1 MLGSVNAQDLNTNM
15 ASANKAWEAKEYEQC
30 QQIFDHIVKTYGGRA
45 RILYGPKFGS
55 ILYRKGRSELM
66 MANISKRR
74 HNLEEA
80 AKWYEAS
87 AESFRSCYEDYPT
100 GAEDMPKTANLA
112 EKKALQKWADA
123 SMGLRNYEKALELYR
138 KFIKE
143 RKKKDA
149 MLPSP
154 GGFYINL
161 AICNF
166 LKKEPDME
174 KGIFNFETA
183 IKNKDKMK
191 TSESSIVAGF
201 LAFSQ
206 GVIAKQDEQAM
217 IDFCAK
223 NRADITLEPYQI
235 FEFVPLF
242 MKLAANAVESKMYI
256 AAFNLYAFIP
266 GSEDVLQDIKVRIAQ
281 LHGRKG
287 IKDGSNVIE
296 LSRLEKSAAKIQKM
310 QSEGASYDA
319 MALNAMAFLHDRAK
333 NQRGVYGVL
342 DQLERYYKTNK
353 RREDN
358 LFNLVRVSSMMG
370 KIFETESYGKSF
382 MQAFPESDKVESV
395 ERMMLSSLFFAGEY
409 EKSLKVAKRIF
420 ATAQENTEA
429 HDICTFVLS
438 GSHFYL
444 GQFTE
449 AQPLLD
455 KHVEMY
461 PESKFNMHSQYFQAS
476 NQVRLQ
482 EWRNAAEL
490 LSAFLEKYPDKGANI
505 YLPNALFDRATC
517 YFSEGEKPLA
527 LTAIEKI
534 ENDFPENR
542 VLDMALNMKGNIYEA
557 DGKLDEAEQYYKSAL
572 DMAEKR
578 GHSVVAGESLSN
590 LVGML
595 GMEKVKS
602 KANPRIKEA
611 VPYYDKFMKDYSSSP
626 YMPQVAVYGMPAMS
640 AVGRLDDGLA
650 NLQVTIADLA
660 GKKNQSFLEEA
671 VDEYSKGFLAKKG
684 NTPEMLKD
692 LYYNFPKIDL
702 TDQRALALLRIAIIG
717 VYEGEIQKAIAEKN
731 EDQKRKYESGIKIL
745 FADLRNEYKPA
756 DLSNTILLKLGDYLR
771 EKTSA
776 PKQSVAYYEEL
787 LSRPNKQGEFKARL
801 GIADVLGRS
810 DRKEDNLKAITQ
822 LNEVYDRAKEER
834 ATQEKALF
842 RLVEINAKIGDWKE
856 CEKKA
861 RQYLKEK
868 FSKKTAIVS
877 YLFAKSYDERKMVND
892 ALVNYSMVYARYP
905 GYIAISAPSVKRV
918 MELMWDRDLAK
929 GDMVGV
935 IKLTEGDRQN
945 AYSGIGWKYIFSTTR
960 IRETNAKLSDF
971 EIEQWDAV
979 AALVKQYEN
988 SGVVKTVEQL
998 KEERLNSRRGR

>member
-1 MLGSVNAQDLNTNM
+1 MS
-15 ASANKAWEAKEYEQC
+15 SANKAWQARDYERC
-30 QQIFDHIVKTYGGRA
+30 QALFGRIVNTYGPRA
-45 RILYGPKFGS
+45 PMLYGPKFGV
-55 ILYRKGRSELM
+55 IYYRKGLSELM
-66 MANISKRR
+66 MASIAKRG
-74 HNLEEA
+74 NDLKSAKDWYSA
-80 AKWYEAS
+80 A
-87 AESFRSCYEDYPT
+87 AESFKECNIKYPS
-100 GAEDMPKTANLA
+100 GAEGMAKTLNTA
-112 EKKALQKWADA
+112 EKKALQKWAEA
-123 SMGLRNYEKALELYR
+123 CMGLRDYEKALELYK
-138 KFIKE
+138 KFLKE
-143 RKKKDA
+143 RSNLDA
-149 MLPSP
+149 ILPSQ

-191 TSESSIVAGF
+191 TSESGIVAGF

-206 GVIAKQDEQAM
+206 GVIVKQDEQAM
-217 IDFCAK
+217 VDFCAK
-223 NRADITLEPYQI
+223 NRADITLEPYQM

-242 MKLAANAVESKMYI
+242 MKLAANAVEAEMYI
-256 AAFNLYAFIP
+256 AAFNLYAMIP
-266 GSEDVLQDIKVRIAQ
+266 GSDEVLQDIKVRVDQ
-281 LHGRKG
+281 LHGRNG
-287 IKDGSNVIE
+287 IKDGSNVLE
-296 LSRLEKSAAKIQKM
+296 LNRLEKSSAKIQKM

-319 MALNAMAFLHDRAK
+319 QTLNAMAFLHDHAK

-358 LFNLVRVSSMMG
+358 LFNLVRVSSIIG
-370 KIFETESYGKSF
+370 KIFETESYGRRF
-382 MQAFPESDKVESV
+382 IQAFPESDKVESV

-409 EKSLKVAKRIF
+409 EKSLQVAKKIF
-420 ATAQENTEA
+420 ATVQENTEP
-429 HDICTFVLS
+429 HDICTFVLA

-455 KHVEMY
+455 KHLEMY
-461 PESKFNMHSQYFQAS
+461 PESKFIMHSQYFQAS

-482 EWRNAAEL
+482 EWKNAAEL
-490 LSAFLEKYPDKGANI
+490 LGAFMEKYPDKGVNI
-505 YLPNALFDRATC
+505 YLSNALFDRATC
-517 YFSEGEKPLA
+517 YFSEGEKPPA
-527 LTAIEKI
+527 LEAIEKI
-534 ENDFPENR
+534 ENDFPESM
-542 VLDMALNMKGNIYEA
+542 VVDMAFNMKGNIYEA
-557 DGKLDEAEQYYKSAL
+557 DGKLDEAEQYYKRAL
-572 DMAEKR
+572 VLAEKR

-595 GMEKVKS
+595 GMEKIDK
-602 KANPRIKEA
+602 KPNPRIKDA

-626 YMPQVAVYGMPAMS
+626 YKPQVAVYGMPAMS
-640 AVGRLDDGLA
+640 AVGRLEEGLD
-650 NLQVTIADLA
+650 NLQVTISDLA
-660 GKKNQSFLEEA
+660 GKKNQTFLEEA
-671 VDEYSKGFLAKKG
+671 VNEYSKAFLAKEG

-692 LYYNFPKIDL
+692 LYYNFPGIDL
-702 TDQRALALLRIAIIG
+702 ADQRALALLRIAIIG
-717 VYEGEIQKAIAEKN
+717 VYEGAIQKAIAERN
-731 EDQKRKYESGIKIL
+731 EDQKRKYESGIKTL
-745 FADLRNEYKPA
+745 FADLKNEYKPV
-756 DLSNTILLKLGDYLR
+756 DLSNTILLRLGDYLR

-787 LSRPNKQGEFKARL
+787 LSRPNKYGEFKARL
-801 GIADVLGRS
+801 GIADVLGLS
-810 DRKEDNLKAITQ
+810 DSKEDNQKAITQ
-822 LNEVYDRAKEER
+822 LNEVYNRAKEER

-842 RLVEINAKIGDWKE
+842 RLVEINAKMGDWKG

-861 RQYLKEK
+861 RQYLEEK
-868 FSKKTAIVS
+868 FSKKTAMVS
-877 YLFAKSYDERKMVND
+877 YLFAKSYDKRKMVND

-918 MELMWDRDLAK
+918 MEMMWDRDLPK
-929 GDMVGV
+929 GAMIGDGPKA

-945 AYSGIGWKYIFSTTR
+945 AYSGIGWKYIASTTR

-971 EIEQWDAV
+971 EIQEWDAV

-998 KEERLNSRRGR
+998 KEERLNSRRGRE